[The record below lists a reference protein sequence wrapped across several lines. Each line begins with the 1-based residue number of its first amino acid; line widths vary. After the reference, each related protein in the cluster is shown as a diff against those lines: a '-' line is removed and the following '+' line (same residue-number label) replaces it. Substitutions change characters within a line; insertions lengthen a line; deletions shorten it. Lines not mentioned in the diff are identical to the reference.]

1 MKPKSFFVL
10 MFHGIV
16 KESPAYFT
24 YRPNENCFVRETD
37 FDKII
42 SDCKKRYK
50 ILRLNDLGS
59 YFDGSATQDG
69 VLISFDD
76 GLQSLYNLGLPILK
90 KHNANATV
98 FITSDWTNKGIAPAI
113 FSLEYQLFYHT
124 PAIVKISCNGFLF
137 NEKIT
142 HSKEAGILISA
153 LWDKLFLEKTSPL
166 SLGYE
171 HIILNGKTLNSFVKE
186 TDPDYWKPMSWQL
199 LLEAN
204 RDGLIEI
211 GAHGKTHTPFDW
223 LSAQQL
229 EQECIESKQQ
239 VLQHL
244 GIDVT
249 TCSFPHGSY
258 NERLLEIIGSHF
270 NYAFTNKVV
279 EEDRLGIQLAISRF
293 NVPYQRPNS
302 IPSLIRYP
310 FIGKILRKIGYITK
324 LY

>member
-24 YRPNENCFVRETD
+24 YRPNENCFERETD

-113 FSLEYQLFYHT
+113 FSLEYQLFYQA
-124 PAIVKISCNGFLF
+124 PAIVNISCNDFSF
-137 NEKIT
+137 DKEIT
-142 HSKEAGILISA
+142 HGKEAGIVISE
-153 LWDKLFLEKTSPL
+153 LWDKLVIENISPL

-171 HIILNGKTLNSFVKE
+171 HIILNGKTLDTFEKA
-186 TDPDYWKPMSWQL
+186 TDPADWKPMSWQL
-199 LLEAN
+199 LQEAN
-204 RDGLIEI
+204 RDGFIEI

-223 LSAQQL
+223 LSEKEL

-239 VLQHL
+239 ILEHL

-249 TCSFPHGSY
+249 TCSFPHGTY
-258 NERLLEIIGSHF
+258 DERTLEIIASHF
-270 NYAFTNKVV
+270 NYAFTNKIGK
-279 EEDRLGIQLAISRF
+279 EDRVGVQLAISRY

-310 FIGKILRKIGYITK
+310 FIGKILRKFGYMTK